1 MKDKTRIITS
11 ITFFFKA
18 FDKAQLAFMI
28 KILNKVAIRRKL
40 LNLMIIYEKAVIK
53 AMFNDVRL
61 NAFYL

>member
-1 MKDKTRIITS
+1 
-11 ITFFFKA
+11 
-18 FDKAQLAFMI
+18 MI